1 MRKPINVILDLDQ
14 TLISSE
20 TKSEFDKKKFGEKMK
35 NFYHKDLDDLYIV
48 FARPHLDGF
57 LDYLFDNFNVS
68 VWTAASKSYAL
79 FIIENFILTKPERK
93 LDFVFFSYHCTMSLR
108 LKRGLKGLN
117 MLWDV
122 FNIKGYRPD
131 NTVIIDDNYDV
142 KKIQRCNCF
151 QIKPFNFYDEN
162 SENDT
167 ELIKTTIK
175 LEKLKN
181 AHPCLTDLMI

>member
-1 MRKPINVILDLDQ
+1 
-14 TLISSE
+14 
-20 TKSEFDKKKFGEKMK
+20 
-35 NFYHKDLDDLYIV
+35 
-48 FARPHLDGF
+48 
-57 LDYLFDNFNVS
+57 
-68 VWTAASKSYAL
+68 
-79 FIIENFILTKPERK
+79 
-93 LDFVFFSYHCTMSLR
+93 MSLR